1 MTSKSLGF
9 WVTLFPFSCG
19 CGRLSRQACQ
29 TLLGEDVP
37 QPADDALARLFGRA
51 VGAARL
57 RTEERL
63 GRREQGEAPAV
74 AVSAAVAGVDEIFG
88 DDAALRLKARYAA
101 VEAAAHSATGHAAG
115 GAQLAAH
122 HAPLGLEGVEDGAL
136 DAVVFGQGRAAAA
149 VVAHIGP
156 PCAADKGGLAAEEL
170 AVGAAALAQD
180 LALPLPEG
188 PLPASVGPH
197 GRRPTTP
204 QCLC

>member
-1 MTSKSLGF
+1 MSQL
-9 WVTLFPFSCG
+9 
-19 CGRLSRQACQ
+19 
-29 TLLGEDVP
+29 
-37 QPADDALARLFGRA
+37 ADYALARLVGRA

-57 RTEERL
+57 HTEERL
-63 GRREQGEAPAV
+63 GRREQGKAPAV
-74 AVSAAVAGVDEIFG
+74 TVSAAVVGVDEILG
-88 DDAALRLKARYAA
+88 DNTALRLQACYAA
-101 VEAAAHSATGHAAG
+101 VEAAAHAATGHAAG

-136 DAVVFGQGRAAAA
+136 DAILGGQGRAAAA

-156 PCAADKGGLAAEEL
+156 PRAADEGGLAAEEL

-197 GRRPTTP
+197 GVAALLVYGLVGRPPRNADVEQRQKPYVVDVVDQRRRRMYESF
-204 QCLC
+204 